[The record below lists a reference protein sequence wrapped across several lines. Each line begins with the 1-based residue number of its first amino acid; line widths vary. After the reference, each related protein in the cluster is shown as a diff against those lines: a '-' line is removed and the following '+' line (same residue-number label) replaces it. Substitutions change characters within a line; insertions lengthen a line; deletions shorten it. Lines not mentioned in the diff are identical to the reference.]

1 MFKRKGANVFENH
14 FMLSRFIKNFAYIGD
29 KRNIIVETCEPKA
42 KAGSENRNVISTL
55 NSIKY
60 DLLFYC
66 LDSNTIIEIHKK
78 FGRDKTD
85 SILNKHSKKD
95 GGPIDEIIKQIKTL
109 RNINQSTSEETLAER
124 VRQRAEKLK
133 NKKKKD

>member
-1 MFKRKGANVFENH
+1 
-14 FMLSRFIKNFAYIGD
+14 MLSRFIKNFAYIGD

-42 KAGSENRNVISTL
+42 KAGSENKKVINIL

-60 DLLFYC
+60 DLFDYC
-66 LDSNTIIEIHKK
+66 LDSNAIIEIHKK

-95 GGPIDEIIKQIKTL
+95 GGPIDEIIDQIKTL
-109 RNINQSTSEETLAER
+109 RNINQSMPEETLAER
-124 VRQRAEKLK
+124 VRQREEK
-133 NKKKKD
+133 